1 MNTNYKMTGLSVHYP
16 GYSWRYWLRH
26 PIKWVK
32 DICGDLRAA
41 YQRAKYGWA
50 PRDTFSFDDWF
61 MEVIPPML
69 RYLADDSEQL
79 GVDYGRAPFDTP
91 EKWHAFIRSLA
102 DRIES
107 CKEEEQDKRNE
118 YYDDYMREI
127 TSDGQIT
134 WNYDSGA
141 ADSND
146 LHAKY
151 FTRSKELWE
160 EAQHTI
166 EETLLEMGKYFF
178 ALWS

>member
-1 MNTNYKMTGLSVHYP
+1 MGYKMTGLSVHYP
-16 GYSWRYWLRH
+16 SYSWRYWIRH

-32 DICGDLRAA
+32 DVFGDLRAA

-50 PRDTFSFDDWF
+50 PRDTFSFDNWF

-69 RYLADDSEQL
+69 R
-79 GVDYGRAPFDTP
+79 
-91 EKWHAFIRSLA
+91 FIRSLA

-127 TSDGQIT
+127 TSDGKIT
-134 WNYDSGA
+134 WNYDSDA

-151 FTRSKELWE
+151 FARSKELWE

>member
-1 MNTNYKMTGLSVHYP
+1 MKTNYKMTGLSVHYP
-16 GYSWRYWLRH
+16 SYGLRYWLCH

-32 DICGDLRAA
+32 DIFGDLRAA

-50 PRDTFSFDDWF
+50 PRDTFSFDNWF

-69 RYLADDSEQL
+69 LYLADDSEGL
-79 GVDYGRAPFDTP
+79 GVSYGCAPFDTP

-127 TSDGQIT
+127 TSGGQIT
-134 WNYDSGA
+134 WNYDSDA
-141 ADSND
+141 ADSDD

-151 FTRSKELWE
+151 FARSEELWK

>member
-16 GYSWRYWLRH
+16 SYSWRYWLRH
-26 PIKWVK
+26 PIKWIK
-32 DICGDLRAA
+32 DVFGDLRAA

-50 PRDTFSFDDWF
+50 PRDTFSFDNWF

-69 RYLADDSEQL
+69 RYLADDSERF
-79 GVDYGRAPFDTP
+79 GVSYGCAPFDTP

-118 YYDDYMREI
+118 YYGDYMREI
-127 TSDGQIT
+127 TSGGKIT
-134 WNYDSGA
+134 WNYDSDA

-151 FTRSKELWE
+151 FARSKELWE

>member
-1 MNTNYKMTGLSVHYP
+1 MTGYKMKGLSVHYS
-16 GYSWRYWLRH
+16 YTRWRYWILH
-26 PIKWVK
+26 PIKWIK
-32 DICGDLRAA
+32 EICGDLRAA

-50 PRDTFSFDDWF
+50 PRDTFSFDYWF

-69 RYLADDSEQL
+69 RYLADDSEAL
-79 GVDYGRAPFDTP
+79 GAWYDREPFDTP

-118 YYDDYMREI
+118 YYADYMRELM
-127 TSDGQIT
+127 SDGKMT
-134 WNYDSGA
+134 WNYESDATDSK
-141 ADSND
+141 D

-151 FTRSKELWE
+151 FARSKELWE
-160 EAQHTI
+160 EADRTI
-166 EETLLEMGKYFF
+166 QEALKDMSKYFF